1 MLNKFHEKQQG
12 MELII
17 LEQLV
22 PQEHLLRK
30 IDRSID
36 FSFIRRLCAPLYS
49 ANLGRPAIEPEVLFR
64 MLFVGYLYGIRS
76 ERRLEEEI
84 NYNMA
89 YKWFCG
95 LSLTEKA
102 PDATTLSVNR
112 KRRFRDNDIPEQI
125 FNEILRQAMEKGL
138 VGGTILYTDSTHVK
152 AKANK
157 HKKMTVV
164 VERTPKA
171 YLEELDEAIERTA
184 GSWARSP
191 LTRRMTMIRPRHE
204 RSAEQKRPG
213 KRAAA
218 QGRQAGRLSLQRAPD
233 RGQQAQHCGECTDH
247 SGQCQRRRTHSRDI
261 KGY

>member
-1 MLNKFHEKQQG
+1 M
-12 MELII
+12 I

-22 PQEHLLRK
+22 PQDHLLRK

-64 MLFVGYLYGIRS
+64 MLFVGYLYGIQS

-84 NYNMA
+84 HYNMA
-89 YKWFCG
+89 YKWFRG

-125 FNEILRQAMEKGL
+125 FNEILRQAMEKRQ
-138 VGGTILYTDSTHVK
+138 VGGTILYTDSTHIK

-157 HKKMTVV
+157 HKKTTVV

-171 YLEELDEAIERTA
+171 YLEELDEAIDRDRKEL
-184 GSWARSP
+184 GKKP
-191 LTRRMTMIRPRHE
+191 FDKKDDDDPPPDTRGQ
-204 RSAEQKRPG
+204 QKRSG
-213 KRAAA
+213 KRPAA
-218 QGRQAGRLSLQRAPD
+218 QGRQTGQLPLQRAPD
-233 RGQQAQHCGECTDH
+233 RGQQAQHCGECTNH
-247 SGQCQRRRTHSRDI
+247 PGQCQRRRTRSRDTQ
-261 KGY
+261 GY